1 MLLADLAA
9 LATALFSGAAA
20 YVTLVEHPARMRC
33 STQIAIAQWRPSY
46 HRATVMQA
54 SLAVGGTLT
63 AIAAWL
69 QGDGWA
75 WLMAGVILSAV
86 IPFTLLVM
94 WPTNKRLADEGL
106 DISSEEA
113 RNLLVRWGKLHSVR
127 SALGLFALSLM
138 LFMR

>member
-20 YVTLVEHPARMRC
+20 YVTLVEHPARMSC

-46 HRATVMQA
+46 GRATVMQA
-54 SLAVGGTLT
+54 SLAVVGTLT

-69 QGDGWA
+69 QGDGWV
-75 WLMAGVILSAV
+75 WLMAGVILGAV

-94 WPTNKRLADEGL
+94 WPTNKRLEDERL
-106 DISSEEA
+106 DATSQEA
-113 RNLLVRWGKLHSVR
+113 RRLLVHWAKLHAVR
-127 SALGLFALSLM
+127 SVLGLFALSLM
-138 LFMR
+138 LFMC